1 VQWRGSP
8 REWGQKQQ
16 SKAITRTRG
25 TVLTQSRAGPW
36 CHQAWDPKGGATHG
50 SSACQTPCGAVQP
63 YLLVPALDGALAF
76 PEVDAVALPV
86 SKYLNLHVVR
96 PLDVL
101 LHKYL
106 NREGEPGR
114 GEAEMIVDKAVRRR

>member
-1 VQWRGSP
+1 M
-8 REWGQKQQ
+8 
-16 SKAITRTRG
+16 
-25 TVLTQSRAGPW
+25 
-36 CHQAWDPKGGATHG
+36 
-50 SSACQTPCGAVQP
+50 QP